1 MNRGTPI
8 SGSLIVKATIFES
21 TDQLIN
27 WEQAAN
33 VTDVKDT
40 AILLLGSG
48 RCRRFGPL
56 RWQFLPIYVDKIR
69 VDRNFFLAVLP
80 FFFAIFPCRF
90 AIFLCSKTGAGFPMN
105 SLSPVFFSSKRS
117 FSGTS
122 WPCFLQAPPR
132 QRRWR
137 HRQFQWQT
145 WRWGQLRWWDPWLFR
160 VRVREKTMGL
170 RFFFLLV
177 IGDRRSRIDD
187 SS

>member
-8 SGSLIVKATIFES
+8 FGSFIVKATILES
-21 TDQLIN
+21 TDQQIN
-27 WEQAAN
+27 KIQAAN

-48 RCRRFGPL
+48 RCRRFDPL
-56 RWQFLPIYVDKIR
+56 RWQFLPICVDKIR
-69 VDRNFFLAVLP
+69 VDRHFFLAVLP
-80 FFFAIFPCRF
+80 FFFALRREPG
-90 AIFLCSKTGAGFPMN
+90 FLIPMN